1 MRQRGPWIAATLAAS
16 LLALATTAQAGRA
29 GTPIDPG
36 SMVGSPSP
44 DFDTPPRLLKGKH
57 PVYPI
62 RRALAGQGGSAE
74 ICFVVGI
81 DGKARD
87 FEVLRA
93 DHDAF
98 ADHAIIAVR
107 AWTFAPATKDGQP
120 VAARVTHA
128 FRFDAGR

>member
-1 MRQRGPWIAATLAAS
+1 VRRRAPWIAALLAAA
-16 LLALATTAQAGRA
+16 LLGLTATAQAGRA
-29 GTPIDPG
+29 GSPIDAG
-36 SMVGSPSP
+36 SMVASPSE

-62 RRALAGQGGSAE
+62 RRALAGQSGSAE
-74 ICFVVGI
+74 ISFVIGT

-120 VAARVTHA
+120 VAVRVA
-128 FRFDAGR
+128 QVFQFDARR